1 MWIRCVGGNQL
12 IDISGG
18 TLGLKSYSDLLD
30 NGKMGKFYCIV
41 SVNKHGQETE
51 IANFDKPMEQ
61 LRAFEKICLA
71 MKNGE
76 TYCDLSH

>member
-30 NGKMGKFYCIV
+30 NGKMGKFY
-41 SVNKHGQETE
+41 H
-51 IANFDKPMEQ
+51 
-61 LRAFEKICLA
+61 
-71 MKNGE
+71 
-76 TYCDLSH
+76 

>member
-18 TLGLKSYSDLLD
+18 TLGLKSYSDLMD
-30 NGKMGKFYCIV
+30 NGKMGRFHCIV
-41 SVNKHGQETE
+41 SVNKHGQEIK
-51 IANFDKPMEQ
+51 IAEFDKEEKQ
-61 LRAFEKICLA
+61 EEAFEKICLA

-76 TYCDLSH
+76 TYCDLSN